1 MILPIM
7 KPVVSQTI
15 KLCGNGR
22 RVRAADRKPR
32 AEEVAIK
39 FGQNL
44 LRCRRRADLS
54 QEELGVRASLH
65 RTEIGL
71 LENGR
76 RVARIDTLIQL
87 AGAMSIPPEQLLEGL
102 HWNAGDTATGQF
114 AIARPA
120 SPPRRRGDS

>member
-1 MILPIM
+1 M
-7 KPVVSQTI
+7 
-15 KLCGNGR
+15 
-22 RVRAADRKPR
+22 
-32 AEEVAIK
+32 AIK
-39 FGQNL
+39 FGENL
-44 LRCRRRADLS
+44 LRCRRQADLS

-87 AGAMSIPPEQLLEGL
+87 AGAMSIPPGQLLEGI

-114 AIARPA
+114 AFSRPPA
-120 SPPRRRGDS
+120 PPRRRGDS